1 VRANEFELI
10 EEIFAPLAAGKDGTF
25 DLTNDAALLPA
36 LQGERLIASVDTLI
50 EGVHFLAGTAPEA
63 VAAKALRVNLSDIAA
78 MGGRPLAY
86 LLALSLPRG
95 QGRDWSA
102 KFARGLSAEQARFGI
117 YLLGGD
123 TTATPGPLTISITLF
138 ATLQGEASL
147 TRSGAGAGDLVYLSG
162 SLGDAA
168 LGLTVA
174 RGGLSALSEAARH
187 ALQSRYECPE
197 PRLALGQALLQGGL
211 ATAAM
216 DVSDGLAQ
224 DLGHIARHSGLG
236 ARIERACLPL
246 SAAAKA
252 ALAGD
257 LRLWPQLLSGGDDY
271 ELLFTVQPSRAPEIE
286 ALSRDLGLP
295 LSRIGCME
303 AGSGVQVFG
312 PDGQPMALDRAGWS
326 HF

>member
-10 EEIFAPLAAGKDGTF
+10 EGIFAPLAAGKDGTF
-25 DLTNDAALLPA
+25 DLTNDAALLPVRR
-36 LQGERLIASVDTLI
+36 GERLIASVDTLI

-86 LLALSLPRG
+86 LLALSLPRD

-102 KFARGLSAEQARFGI
+102 KFARGLSVEQARFGI

-174 RGGLSALSEAARH
+174 RGGLSTLPEAARR

-224 DLGHIARHSGLG
+224 DLGHIARHSGLA
-236 ARIERACLPL
+236 ARIEREYLPL

-252 ALAGD
+252 ALACD

-271 ELLFTVQPSRAPEIE
+271 ELLFTVQPSGAPEIA

-303 AGSGVQVFG
+303 AGSGVRVFG
-312 PDGQPMALDRAGWS
+312 PDGQPMVLDSAGWS